1 MLVLPASPALSAQ
14 RLAQL
19 LATLQTHDSRVQSV
33 AAIYVHFVHASPL
46 WDALSPNALS
56 DATRTLDSLLRYG
69 PVAAAD
75 SSSSSNP
82 ALDAAVASLADPARP
97 AITNLALVLPRQGTI
112 SPWSSKA
119 TDIARTCGLGPLVNR
134 IERGIAYVFTTADGK
149 PITITATLNAGFAN
163 AIHDRM
169 TQTVLDH
176 VPQETALFIT
186 GTVPAPLKSV
196 DLLAAAASPD
206 GNPQAVLAKAN
217 KDWGLALAEDE
228 IEYLV
233 QAFLHPQTG
242 SPRNP
247 TDVELMM
254 FAQVNSEHCRHK
266 IFGASWTIDGD
277 DRDTS
282 LFAMIKNTY
291 KLHPEHIIS
300 AYSDNAAVLSG
311 SEGVRFAADPTRG
324 FAYVTNTE
332 LLHTLA
338 KVETHNHPTAVSP
351 FPGASTG
358 SGGEIRDEGAVGQG
372 SKPKAGLTGFTVS
385 NLRIPGFVQ
394 PWEETEDC
402 GRPAHIASPLDIMI
416 EAPLGGAAFNNEF
429 GRPNLTGYFRTYED
443 RVATTNGESEIR
455 GYHKP
460 IMVAGGL
467 GSVRPMHVFKQKIQP
482 GDKLIVLGGPSMLIG
497 LGGGAASSMSSGQSS
512 AELDFA
518 SVQRE
523 NPEMQR
529 RAQQVI
535 DTCNAF
541 GAQTPIVA
549 IHDVGAGGLSNAL
562 PEIVHDS
569 DLGAVFQLRDVPCD
583 DPRMSPME
591 IWCNESQER
600 YVMAVRPV
608 DLPRFEAIC
617 KRERCPYAVVGV
629 ATAEQTLKVEDSLL
643 GSTPI
648 DLPMSTLFGKPPK
661 MHRTTTTLAA
671 ERVPFQMPLGSGLED
686 AAERILSLPAV
697 ASKAFLITIGDRTVT
712 GLVARDQMVGP
723 WQVPVADVAVT
734 FSSYEGHAGQ
744 AMAMG
749 ERTPSALVNPAAS
762 ARMAVAESLTN
773 LVAANVEKLDTVRL
787 SANWMSA
794 ADHPGEGAAL
804 YAAVQ
809 AVGMDLCPKLGLTI
823 PVGKDSMSM
832 KQKWTNA
839 KGEQKSVTSPLSLI
853 ITAYGPVADV
863 RRTLT
868 PQLRTDKG
876 DETVL
881 LLVDL
886 GCGKERLGGSC
897 LAQVYNQIGHE
908 TPDVENVAAL
918 SAFWT
923 AMQALRR
930 GDNADTVLAYHDR
943 SDGGL
948 FATVLE
954 MCFAGRVGAAVDLSP
969 LAGADPAAALFN
981 EELGAV
987 LQVRKSDVARVGDV
1001 FEAAGYPKQH
1011 LHVIGT
1017 VGKLRSDEIS
1027 FTWGGSVR
1035 LRGSRVAFH
1044 RRWAETSYR
1053 MQSLRDNPACAKS
1066 EYDALL
1072 NDAADPGLAA
1082 HLSFEMGQAEKE
1094 FKAAVTT
1101 VPAARRPKVAILREQ
1116 GVNSYAELAFA
1127 FHSAGFDAVDV
1138 HMTDILL
1145 SSSSSSTTTT
1155 TTTDNTL
1162 LDAYVGLALPGGFSY
1177 GDVLGAGAGWAKS
1190 ILLNATAR
1198 ATFERFFAREDT
1210 FAIGIC
1216 NGCQMLA
1223 ALAPIVP
1230 GATMTTDD
1238 DAWPRFVRNESE
1250 QFEARV
1256 CVVEISRETDS
1267 LFFKGMGGSRIPI
1280 AVAHGEGRA
1289 QWVGGGGTSAN
1300 VVNSKVVAARFVG
1313 NDGAA
1318 DAAYP
1323 ANPNGSPGGVTAVTA
1338 NGGRVLAMMPHP
1350 ERVVRDGANT
1360 WRDADVNGREWSPW
1374 MQMFWNARKWVA
1386 EQQQK
1391 KH

>member
-19 LATLQTHDSRVQSV
+19 LATLRTHEPRLQSI
-33 AAIYVHFVHASPL
+33 AAVYVHFVHTSPL
-46 WDALSPNALS
+46 WDGLSPTALG
-56 DATRTLDSLLRYG
+56 DATRTLHSLLRYG
-69 PVAAAD
+69 PVAD
-75 SSSSSNP
+75 SSSSNP
-82 ALDAAVASLADPARP
+82 ALDAAVAGLADPARP
-97 AITNLALVLPRQGTI
+97 AIPNLALVLPRQGTI

-149 PITITATLNAGFAN
+149 AITVNAGFAN

-176 VPQETALFIT
+176 VPQEAALFIT

-217 KDWGLALAEDE
+217 KDWGLALAQDE

-242 SPRNP
+242 APRNP

-266 IFGASWTIDGD
+266 IFGASWTIDGE

-311 SEGVRFAADPTRG
+311 PEGVRFAADPTKG
-324 FAYVTNTE
+324 FAYATNTE

-394 PWEETEDC
+394 PWETEDR

-443 RVATTNGESEIR
+443 RVATANGESEIR

-661 MHRTTTTLAA
+661 MHRTTTTLSA
-671 ERVPFQMPLGSGLED
+671 ERVPFQMPLGAGLED
-686 AAERILSLPAV
+686 AAERVLSLPAV

-734 FSSYEGHAGQ
+734 FSSYEGNAGQ

-832 KQKWTNA
+832 KQKWTDA

-868 PQLRTDKG
+868 PQLRTTEKG

-897 LAQVYNQIGHE
+897 LAQVYNQVGHE
-908 TPDVENVAAL
+908 TPDVEDVAAL
-918 SAFWT
+918 AAFWT
-923 AMQALRR
+923 AMQTLHR
-930 GDNADTVLAYHDR
+930 DNADTVLAYHDR

-954 MCFAGRVGAAVDLSP
+954 MCFAGRVGASVDLSP

-987 LQVRKSDVARVGDV
+987 LQVRKADVARVVGE
-1001 FEAAGYPKQH
+1001 FAAAGYPKQH

-1017 VGKLRSDEIS
+1017 VGKPASDEIA

-1072 NDAADPGLAA
+1072 NDADPGLAA
-1082 HLSFEMGQAEKE
+1082 HLTFDMTQAEKE
-1094 FKAAVTT
+1094 FKAAVNA
-1101 VPAARRPKVAILREQ
+1101 VPDSRRPKVAILREQ

-1127 FHSAGFDAVDV
+1127 FHSAGFDAVDM
-1138 HMTDILL
+1138 HMTDIL
-1145 SSSSSSTTTT
+1145 SG
-1155 TTTDNTL
+1155 TTDA
-1162 LDAYVGLALPGGFSY
+1162 LDGYVGLALPGGFSY

-1190 ILLNATAR
+1190 ILLNTTAR

-1230 GATMTTDD
+1230 GAGDT
-1238 DAWPRFVRNESE
+1238 WPRFVRNESE

-1267 LFFKGMGGSRIPI
+1267 LFFKGMEGSRIPI

-1289 QWVGGGGTSAN
+1289 QWVGGNAN
-1300 VVNSKVVAARFVG
+1300 ANSKVVAARFVA
-1313 NDGAA
+1313 NDGGAA

-1338 NGGRVLAMMPHP
+1338 NGGRVLALMPHP

-1360 WRDADVNGREWSPW
+1360 WRDADVNGREWAPW
-1374 MQMFWNARKWVA
+1374 MQMFWNVRKWVA
-1386 EQQQK
+1386 EREQQK
-1391 KH
+1391 SL

>member
-14 RLAQL
+14 RLSQL
-19 LATLQTHDSRVQSV
+19 LASLRAHEPRVQSV
-33 AAIYVHFVHASPL
+33 KAIYVHFVHTSPL
-46 WDALSPNALS
+46 WDGLSPSARS
-56 DATRTLDSLLRYG
+56 DATRTLDLLLRYG
-69 PVAAAD
+69 PD
-75 SSSSSNP
+75 SSSFASSAHPSLNG
-82 ALDAAVASLADPARP
+82 AIASLADAAHP
-97 AITNLALVLPRQGTI
+97 AIPNLALVLPRQGTI

-119 TDIARTCGLGPLVNR
+119 TDIARICGLGPLVNR
-134 IERGIAYVFTTADGK
+134 IERGIAYFFTTADGAA
-149 PITITATLNAGFAN
+149 ITVNARFAD

-176 VPQETALFIT
+176 VPQENALFIT
-186 GTVPAPLKSV
+186 GTVPGPLKSV

-217 KDWGLALAEDE
+217 KEWGLALAQDE

-233 QAFLHPQTG
+233 QAFLHPPAG
-242 SPRNP
+242 VPRNP

-266 IFGASWTIDGD
+266 IFGASWTIDGE

-282 LFAMIKNTY
+282 LFSMIKNTY

-311 SEGVRFAADPTRG
+311 PEGTRFAADPTRG
-324 FAYVTNTE
+324 FAYATNTE

-385 NLRIPGFVQ
+385 NLRIPDFVQ
-394 PWEETEDC
+394 PWETEDR

-467 GSVRPMHVFKQKIQP
+467 GSVRPMHVFKQRIQP

-541 GAQTPIVA
+541 GENTPIVA

-600 YVMAVRPV
+600 YVMAVRPA
-608 DLPRFEAIC
+608 DLARFEEIC

-629 ATAEQTLKVEDSLL
+629 ATAEKTLKVEDSLL

-661 MHRTTTTLAA
+661 MHRTTTTLVA
-671 ERVPFQMPLGSGLED
+671 ERVPFQMPLGAGLED
-686 AAERILSLPAV
+686 AADRILSLPTV
-697 ASKAFLITIGDRTVT
+697 ASKGFLITIGDRTVT

-749 ERTPSALVNPAAS
+749 ERTPAALVNPAAS
-762 ARMAVAESLTN
+762 ARMAVAEALTN
-773 LVAANVEKLDTVRL
+773 LAAANVEKLDTVRL

-832 KQKWTNA
+832 KQKWTDDA
-839 KGEQKSVTSPLSLI
+839 ASGEQKSVTSPLSLI

-868 PQLRTDKG
+868 PQLRTDQG
-876 DETVL
+876 ETVL
-881 LLVDL
+881 MLVDL

-897 LAQVYNQIGHE
+897 LAQVYNQVGHE
-908 TPDVENVAAL
+908 TPDVENVDAL
-918 SAFWT
+918 AAFWT
-923 AMQALRR
+923 AVQTLRLVG
-930 GDNADTVLAYHDR
+930 GDNNNHGKKNHHNAPLLAYHDR

-948 FATVLE
+948 FATVVE
-954 MCFAGRVGAAVDLSP
+954 MCFAGHVGAAVDLSP

-987 LQVRKSDVARVGDV
+987 LQVRKADVAFVVDV
-1001 FEAAGYPKQH
+1001 FAKAGYPTQH
-1011 LHVIGT
+1011 LHVIAT
-1017 VGKLRSDEIS
+1017 VGAAGSDQIS
-1027 FTWGGSVR
+1027 FTWGGSTR

-1053 MQSLRDNPACAKS
+1053 MQSLRDNPTCAKS

-1072 NDAADPGLAA
+1072 KDAIADPGLAA
-1082 HLSFEMGQAEKE
+1082 HLTFDMDLAERE
-1094 FKAAVTT
+1094 FAAVVGGDGTS
-1101 VPAARRPKVAILREQ
+1101 AARPKVAILREQ

-1127 FHSAGFDAVDV
+1127 FYSAGFDAVDL
-1138 HMTDILL
+1138 HMTDIL
-1145 SSSSSSTTTT
+1145 SGTS
-1155 TTTDNTL
+1155 
-1162 LDAYVGLALPGGFSY
+1162 LDAFVGLALPGGFSY

-1198 ATFERFFAREDT
+1198 ATFEAFFAREDT

-1223 ALAPIVP
+1223 ALAPIIP
-1230 GATMTTDD
+1230 GGAERL
-1238 DAWPRFVRNESE
+1238 WPRFVRNESE

-1267 LFFKGMGGSRIPI
+1267 LFFRGMQGSRIPI

-1289 QWVGGGGTSAN
+1289 ELVGNVGG
-1300 VVNSKVVAARFVG
+1300 VVDARVVAARFVS
-1313 NDGAA
+1313 NDGAPTM
-1318 DAAYP
+1318 AYP

-1338 NGGRVLAMMPHP
+1338 NGGRVLAIMPHP

-1360 WRDADVNGREWSPW
+1360 WRPADVGGREWGPW

-1386 EQQQK
+1386 ERENK
-1391 KH
+1391 